1 MLMQLTVSGLSQG
14 AIYALI
20 ALSLTVVFR
29 ATTVVNFGHGDFVLG
44 GAFGVYVLVVMLGL
58 PFLPSAIAAIALMFV
73 CGILIS
79 RGFIDPIKA
88 GPHIGFAMMSISLG
102 YIFRGTTRSIWGREV
117 LPMPRV
123 FDIPPVFVGDLVITG
138 DAMIV
143 GGTVASLCEAYCDVV
158 RSEESGHWVNMLF
171 DHETEAVRV
180 QSPYTSDGLQVEAKK
195 AGPLWVR
202 IPSWVARE
210 SVRVT
215 GATATWSDDYLF
227 VAKPPAGAAVRID
240 FPLVEQELLLSERLQ
255 LPPSFQ
261 RFDLPRMRSHP
272 GSNPGVHPFL
282 FLRLHIPPR
291 GNWPTTAS
299 MHKLT

>member
-1 MLMQLTVSGLSQG
+1 MLMQLTVSGLAQG

-58 PFLPSAIAAIALMFV
+58 PFLPSAIAAIILMFA

-123 FDIPPVFVGDLVITG
+123 FDIPPVFIGDVVITG
-138 DAMIV
+138 DAMIISGIVALLLV
-143 GGTVASLCEAYCDVV
+143 GFFIVFYKTSIGKIIQAVYQSERGATLIGINVRRFHDMMWGAGLAMGAIAGILIAPISLLHPDLGASFLIRGFAAMTLGGFGSLGGAVAGGLILGVTEQYAGAYINTALIDITSYLVIIVVLVV
-158 RSEESGHWVNMLF
+158 RPSGLF
-171 DHETEAVRV
+171 GKRAVVRV
-180 QSPYTSDGLQVEAKK
+180 
-195 AGPLWVR
+195 
-202 IPSWVARE
+202 
-210 SVRVT
+210 
-215 GATATWSDDYLF
+215 
-227 VAKPPAGAAVRID
+227 
-240 FPLVEQELLLSERLQ
+240 
-255 LPPSFQ
+255 
-261 RFDLPRMRSHP
+261 
-272 GSNPGVHPFL
+272 
-282 FLRLHIPPR
+282 
-291 GNWPTTAS
+291 
-299 MHKLT
+299 

>member
-1 MLMQLTVSGLSQG
+1 MLMQLTVSGLAQG

-58 PFLPSAIAAIALMFV
+58 PFLPSAIAAIILMFA

-123 FDIPPVFVGDLVITG
+123 FDIPPVFIGDVVITG
-138 DAMIV
+138 DAMIISGIVALLLV
-143 GGTVASLCEAYCDVV
+143 GFFIVFYKTSIGKVIQAVYQSERGATLIGINVRRFHDMMWGAGLAMGAVAGILIAPISLLHPDLGAGFLIRGFAAMTLGGFGSLGGAVAGGLILGVTEQYAGAYINTALIDITSYIVIILVLVV
-158 RSEESGHWVNMLF
+158 RPSGLF
-171 DHETEAVRV
+171 GKRAVVRV
-180 QSPYTSDGLQVEAKK
+180 
-195 AGPLWVR
+195 
-202 IPSWVARE
+202 
-210 SVRVT
+210 
-215 GATATWSDDYLF
+215 
-227 VAKPPAGAAVRID
+227 
-240 FPLVEQELLLSERLQ
+240 
-255 LPPSFQ
+255 
-261 RFDLPRMRSHP
+261 
-272 GSNPGVHPFL
+272 
-282 FLRLHIPPR
+282 
-291 GNWPTTAS
+291 
-299 MHKLT
+299 

>member
-1 MLMQLTVSGLSQG
+1 MQLTVSGLSQG

-138 DAMIV
+138 DAMII
-143 GGTVASLCEAYCDVV
+143 GGTVAILLAGFFIVFYKTSIGKVIQAVYQSERGATLIGINVKRFHDMMWGAGLAMGAVAGILIAPISLLHPDLGAGFLIRGFAAMTLGGFGSLGGAVAGGLILGVTEQYAGAYINTALIDITSYLVILVVLVV
-158 RSEESGHWVNMLF
+158 RPSGLF
-171 DHETEAVRV
+171 GKRAVVRV
-180 QSPYTSDGLQVEAKK
+180 
-195 AGPLWVR
+195 
-202 IPSWVARE
+202 
-210 SVRVT
+210 
-215 GATATWSDDYLF
+215 
-227 VAKPPAGAAVRID
+227 
-240 FPLVEQELLLSERLQ
+240 
-255 LPPSFQ
+255 
-261 RFDLPRMRSHP
+261 
-272 GSNPGVHPFL
+272 
-282 FLRLHIPPR
+282 
-291 GNWPTTAS
+291 
-299 MHKLT
+299 